1 MSTIDSDDLDATGYF
16 LPEDSWS
23 RLKNLHEYVGF
34 LANLAR
40 PRSADER
47 EEWLADIRVGQVS
60 ICMEL
65 LEEQI
70 GQVLDELSWPAERG
84 KVAALGADAEVAQ
97 VEAEGAE
104 AGEPVSYETGT
115 RYAFGVTLRQIDEI
129 NLLLDMI
136 REHGDVLIAND
147 AAEFAN
153 CTPSSVGHAIF
164 RDVGKLRDIIEH
176 VGLQALAPMRGTRT
190 GVGEERA
197 AYHLLQAPLPAGSL
211 SHFVRPCPTCH

>member
-84 KVAALGADAEVAQ
+84 RPGALGADAEAVQ
-97 VEAEGAE
+97 VEAEVAE
-104 AGEPVSYETGT
+104 AGEPVSDGAGT
-115 RYAFGVTLRQIDEI
+115 RYVFGVTLRQIDEI

-136 REHGDVLIAND
+136 RVHGDVLIASD
-147 AAEFAN
+147 AEFAN
-153 CTPSSVGHAIF
+153 CTLSSVGHAIF
-164 RDVGKLRDIIEH
+164 RDVAKLRDIIEH
-176 VGLQALAPMRGTRT
+176 VGLQPLAPMGGTPT

-197 AYHLLQAPLPAGSL
+197 AYHLLQAPLPAGGL
-211 SHFVRPCPTCH
+211 SHFVRPCPTYH

>member
-1 MSTIDSDDLDATGYF
+1 
-16 LPEDSWS
+16 
-23 RLKNLHEYVGF
+23 VGF

-47 EEWLADIRVGQVS
+47 EEWLAEIRVGQVS

-84 KVAALGADAEVAQ
+84 RAGALGADAEPEAVQ
-97 VEAEGAE
+97 VEARPE
-104 AGEPVSYETGT
+104 AGAPVSGAADT
-115 RYAFGVTLRQIDEI
+115 RYLFGATRRQIDEI
-129 NLLLDMI
+129 NLLLGTI
-136 REHGDVLIAND
+136 RTHGDVLIASD
-147 AAEFAN
+147 AGSAN

-164 RDVGKLRDIIEH
+164 RDVDKLRDIIDD
-176 VGLQALAPMRGTRT
+176 VGLQTLGPMPGTQA

-197 AYHLLQAPLPAGSL
+197 AYHVLQAPLPAGGL
-211 SHFVRPCPTCH
+211 SHFVRPWPTCQ